1 MIYGAMNFPVIPVV
15 EEIQTFAELGFDY
28 LELAMDPPEAHYS
41 IVSENR
47 SAITKALENNG
58 MEIVCHLPTFVSA
71 ADLTD
76 SIRQASATEMKRSN
90 HMTMNKQTLKVSLLI
105 LLQN

>member
-1 MIYGAMNFPVIPVV
+1 MIYGAMNFPVMPVV

-47 SAITKALENNG
+47 SAITKTLENHGELIDQGNVHITLG
-58 MEIVCHLPTFVSA
+58 VFD
-71 ADLTD
+71 DLCRFGD
-76 SIRQASATEMKRSN
+76 PDR
-90 HMTMNKQTLKVSLLI
+90 
-105 LLQN
+105 